1 MAKKN
6 RFQSC
11 PRALLP
17 LLETPRFTGTGLFFH
32 LKRSPRNLGRLGW
45 LLLLSLIAQ
54 PAFPQGS
61 CEILLGRLKGDSVE
75 LLAHDGGHQV
85 GYLYYSVTD
94 PEHAHVNLISVN
106 NAHRRKGISKRLF
119 AEMVK
124 RHSQIKLVEAILVGD
139 NMRAA
144 RVIER
149 APMTYEACVE
159 AVRRTPFFR
168 AWSRLGYRSVK
179 LCEFN
184 HRIGTFEVGV
194 SL

>member
-1 MAKKN
+1 
-6 RFQSC
+6 
-11 PRALLP
+11 
-17 LLETPRFTGTGLFFH
+17 
-32 LKRSPRNLGRLGW
+32 LGW

-106 NAHRRKGISKRLF
+106 NAHRRKGVSKALF
-119 AEMVK
+119 AEMVR
-124 RHSQIKLVEAILVGD
+124 RHSNIKLVEAILVGD

-144 RVIER
+144 AVATKE
-149 APMTYEACVE
+149 PMTFEQCE
-159 AVRRTPFFR
+159 QAVKRTPFYR
-168 AWSRLGYRSVK
+168 AWAGLGYYSVR

-184 HRIGTFEVGV
+184 HRLGTFEVGI